1 MRTISMALRALS
13 AYKLRTFF
21 AIIGV
26 LFGSA
31 ILTTLL
37 NTSEAMILKTRN
49 EINKLGPYVMTAT
62 AGTLRFDKG
71 SSVTDSAGITTFSLS
86 DYEDIRAG
94 ILGVRAIA
102 PFINAMKMIRYADVQ
117 SMATVIAT
125 YPEYEVV
132 RTLHVEYGR
141 FFTNAEEQERA
152 NVVVLGYNIAETLFG
167 NSHNAL
173 GKKIRIDRTILTVIG
188 VAEQLGQNPTGARPD
203 DYVYI
208 PLSTYAKK
216 IANIQYIT
224 GVYLALSEDS
234 DKQAIS
240 SDIAKILRANHNIYG
255 SKEDDFVIF
264 TADETVKLQ
273 NKTLY
278 LVRSL
283 GYLVALISFAIGGL
297 GILSIMI
304 LLVRIRIVEIGIRRA
319 IGATKGAI
327 IRQFLY
333 ESTLMSIIGGSI
345 GMGLGCLLLIPI
357 YLIGG
362 FPFVYDIT
370 IIVGSLCSS
379 LFVGILAGLYPAWQA
394 SSIPILRALKSV
406 Q

>member
-1 MRTISMALRALS
+1 MRTLSMSLRALS

-21 AIIGV
+21 AVIGV

-37 NTSEAMILKTRN
+37 NTSEAMILKTRK
-49 EINKLGPYVMTAT
+49 EIDKLGPHVMTAM

-71 SSVTDSAGITTFSLS
+71 ASVADSVGVTSFTLS
-86 DYEDIRAG
+86 DYNAIRTG
-94 ILGVRAIA
+94 IVGIQSIT
-102 PFINAMKMIRYADVQ
+102 PFIDAIKPVRYNNEQ
-117 SMATVIAT
+117 TIATVIAT
-125 YPEYEVV
+125 YPEYQVV
-132 RTLHVEYGR
+132 RTLHIQYGH
-141 FFTNAEEQERA
+141 FFTSVDEKERA
-152 NVVVLGYNIAETLFG
+152 NVVVLGHSIASTLFG
-167 NSHNAL
+167 SPENAL
-173 GKKIRIDRTILTVIG
+173 GKKIRVDKVLLTVIG
-188 VAEQLGQNPTGARPD
+188 VAEELGQNPTGARPD
-203 DYVYI
+203 DYIYL

-224 GVYLALSEDS
+224 GVYLSLSEDIN
-234 DKQAIS
+234 KQK
-240 SDIAKILRANHNIYG
+240 IASNIAQILRTNHNIYG

-273 NKTLY
+273 NKTLR

-283 GYLVALISFAIGGL
+283 GYLVASISFAIGGL

-327 IRQFLY
+327 IKQFLY
-333 ESTLMSIIGGSI
+333 ESTLMSIIGGSV
-345 GMGLGCLLLIPI
+345 GMCIGCLLLIPI

-362 FPFVYDIT
+362 FPFVYNPF
-370 IIVGSLCSS
+370 IIIGSLCSS
-379 LFVGILAGLYPAWQA
+379 LLVGILAGLYPAWQA
-394 SSIPILRALKSV
+394 SSIHILKALKAI
-406 Q
+406 

>member
-1 MRTISMALRALS
+1 MRTLSMALRALS

-21 AIIGV
+21 AVIGV

-37 NTSEAMILKTRN
+37 NTSEAMILKTRK
-49 EINKLGPYVMTAT
+49 EIDKLGPHVMTAM

-71 SSVTDSAGITTFSLS
+71 ASVADSVGVTSFTLS
-86 DYEDIRAG
+86 DYNAIRTG
-94 ILGVRAIA
+94 IVGIQSIT
-102 PFINAMKMIRYADVQ
+102 PFIDAIKPVRYNNEQ
-117 SMATVIAT
+117 TIATVIAT
-125 YPEYEVV
+125 YPEYQVV
-132 RTLHVEYGR
+132 RTLHIQYGH
-141 FFTNAEEQERA
+141 FFTSVDEKERA
-152 NVVVLGYNIAETLFG
+152 NVAVLGHSIASTLFG
-167 NSHNAL
+167 SPENAL
-173 GKKIRIDRTILTVIG
+173 GEKIRVDKVLLTVIG
-188 VAEQLGQNPTGARPD
+188 VAEELGQNPTGARPD
-203 DYVYI
+203 DYIYL

-224 GVYLALSEDS
+224 GVYLSLSEDIN
-234 DKQAIS
+234 KQK
-240 SDIAKILRANHNIYG
+240 IASNIAQILRTNHNIYG

-273 NKTLY
+273 NKTLR

-283 GYLVALISFAIGGL
+283 GYLVASISFAIGGL

-327 IRQFLY
+327 IKQFLY
-333 ESTLMSIIGGSI
+333 ESTLMSIIGGSV
-345 GMGLGCLLLIPI
+345 GMCIGCLLLIPI

-362 FPFVYDIT
+362 FPFVYNPF
-370 IIVGSLCSS
+370 IIIGSLCSS
-379 LFVGILAGLYPAWQA
+379 LLVGILAGLYPAWQA
-394 SSIPILRALKSV
+394 SSIHILKALKAI
-406 Q
+406 